1 MAGHRSREVKTP
13 AHATDENRVSTQ
25 TEQTVQTAHAAVAQ
39 ATQAAE
45 SASSGLF
52 QFPDHWPAQ
61 GDLFAWCQQ
70 MGPGLAA
77 LLVLLGVVY
86 LLFGYNIFKILVVL
100 NAATAGAMLGV
111 SLGDKAGAVLPL
123 AITGAFIAGVAAM
136 PLMKWAVAFMGGLCG
151 ALLGASLWRTFNLDP
166 SFAWAGAG
174 MGLIFFGLLT
184 FILFRGCVMTFMSLQ
199 GAVML
204 VFGVFGLIFKYH
216 EVSPAVARF
225 FAVKPFLLPMVIL
238 IPTVLGVVF
247 QQNNAAPA
255 GPPPKK

>member
-1 MAGHRSREVKTP
+1 MAALRSHEVKVS
-13 AHATDENRVSTQ
+13 AYATDENRVSTQ

-100 NAATAGAMLGV
+100 NAATVGAMLGV

-216 EVSPAVARF
+216 EVSPSVVRF

>member
-1 MAGHRSREVKTP
+1 VVGRRSPEVKVP

-25 TEQTVQTAHAAVAQ
+25 TEQTVQTAHVAVAQ

-45 SASSGLF
+45 SVSSGLF